1 MSYVD
6 PMDHCGLAVIIA
18 RQYRCKRLDESDL
31 LQEAMLMVCEAA
43 RTYDPA
49 KGEFSTW
56 AGNLIHSR
64 LKSVVFRYNN
74 IGTLGVGRNSLSKE
88 LRQHLKTQDPDMSLE
103 TTKRLLRANPRWNST
118 SDWDVAVTLNL
129 LAGEISLDSSN
140 HEGPIT
146 DHRSLVESIEDE
158 VGTEA
163 REGWEKVVGLSDKL
177 GAATEKF
184 TDMYRDV
191 ALNRVLNLDDPDSQ
205 VDIGKRWGVSRQRV
219 EQVERRVRKVLKD
232 IIRA

>member
-6 PMDHCGLAVIIA
+6 PVDHWGLATIIA

-64 LKSVVFRYNN
+64 LKSLVFRYNN

-88 LRQHLKTQDPDMSLE
+88 LRQHLKTSDPDMSVE
-103 TTKRLLRANPRWNST
+103 TTKRLLRMNPRWKT
-118 SDWDVAVTLNL
+118 TTDWDAAVTLGL
-129 LAGEISLDSSN
+129 LGGEVSLDSNSRDG
-140 HEGPIT
+140 EIT
-146 DHRSLVESIEDE
+146 DHASTVETIEDTA
-158 VGTEA
+158 GTEA
-163 REGWEKVVGLSDKL
+163 REEWEKVLGLSEKL
-177 GAATEKF
+177 GVAVEKF
-184 TDMYRDV
+184 TDMYRDI
-191 ALNRVLNLDDPDSQ
+191 ALNRVLNLDDPQSQ
-205 VDIGKRWGVSRQRV
+205 VEIGKRWGVSRQRV
-219 EQVERRVRKVLKD
+219 EQVERRVRKVLKG
-232 IIRA
+232 IVRA